1 MHRKREPYNST
12 QPFIMTWKAIAALAD
27 NRVIGAGGKIPWQLP
42 EDMKFFREQTTG
54 HTVVMGRK
62 TWESLGRPLPRRRN
76 VVVSHTLARGENTL
90 PGAMVVNNLNE
101 VNLLPAAGDI
111 WIIGGAEIYA
121 QALPRCA
128 ELYLTQVAG
137 KFEGDAFFPEYEKLF
152 AAVETIQTTPAFR
165 IVRLVRHAN
174 AREKAAD

>member
-1 MHRKREPYNST
+1 MDTNKA
-12 QPFIMTWKAIAALAD
+12 MTWKAIAALAE
-27 NRVIGAGGKIPWQLP
+27 NRVIGVDGKIPWRLP

-76 VVVSHTLARGENTL
+76 VVVSRTLAPGENTL
-90 PGAMVVNNLNE
+90 PGAIVVNNLNE
-101 VNLLPAAGDI
+101 VDALPMEGDI

-137 KFEGDAFFPEYEKLF
+137 NFAGDAFFPEYENLF
-152 AAVETIQTTPAFR
+152 AEAETLQTTPAFR
-165 IVRLVRHAN
+165 IVRYAQR
-174 AREKAAD
+174 AAPTK